1 MSYRRRRDLPELPAD
16 GADDWQMELGW
27 SVPDDQLLLHCR
39 EATLS
44 LCWAANPLLPLPVTS
59 RDLAISRRCPRSPAR
74 DYAMVPRREV
84 SKPRRA
90 GAEKTEAGRQKVG

>member
-27 SVPDDQLLLHCR
+27 PGPDDQLVPHCR

-44 LCWAANPLLPLPVTS
+44 LRWAANPLLPLPVTS
-59 RDLAISRRCPRSPAR
+59 RDLAISHRRPRSPAR
-74 DYAMVPRREV
+74 DYGAVPRREM